1 MSNTKVRSDAQ
12 YRKMTET
19 PVLRLIV
26 ILSIPTVISML
37 VTNIYNLVD
46 TAFVGTLGTSASGA
60 VGIVFGFMA
69 VIQACGFLFGQGSGS
84 IISRLLGSHNIE
96 DASHTASTAFF
107 LSVASGLCISAAGF
121 VFLDDIVVILGSTPT
136 IAPYAKTYISYV
148 LFAAPFM
155 TSSFTLNNILRYEGR
170 AFFGMIG
177 LLTGGILN
185 IGGDALF
192 IFGLH
197 MGIAGAGLSTAISQ
211 TVSFSILLS
220 MFIRKK
226 TQTKLSLRYI
236 SFSAALIGNI
246 IATGLPSLLRQG
258 LGSLTTIMLNTVS
271 GVYGDSAIAA
281 MSIVGRVIFFVFSVA
296 LGVGQGF
303 QPVSGFNYGAG
314 KYKRVRQGFWTALL
328 IGEIFIICASS
339 VVCMFPDQ
347 IIARFRDDP
356 EVIAVGHR
364 ALILQCMALPAL
376 PLSMIT
382 EMLFQSTGQRLGAA
396 ILSSLRSG
404 VFFIPTLLLLS
415 HYRGLAGIQETQA
428 VAFVLSFITSLFFM
442 LRYMKRLPKE

>member
-1 MSNTKVRSDAQ
+1 M
-12 YRKMTET
+12 
-19 PVLRLIV
+19 LRLIV
-26 ILSIPTVISML
+26 MLSIPTVISML

-236 SFSAALIGNI
+236 SFSAVLIGNI

-281 MSIVGRVIFFVFSVA
+281 MSIVGRIIFFVFSVA

-303 QPVSGFNYGAG
+303 QPVSGYNYGAG

>member
-26 ILSIPTVISML
+26 MLSIPTVISML

-211 TVSFSILLS
+211 TVSF
-220 MFIRKK
+220 
-226 TQTKLSLRYI
+226 
-236 SFSAALIGNI
+236 
-246 IATGLPSLLRQG
+246 
-258 LGSLTTIMLNTVS
+258 
-271 GVYGDSAIAA
+271 
-281 MSIVGRVIFFVFSVA
+281 
-296 LGVGQGF
+296 
-303 QPVSGFNYGAG
+303 
-314 KYKRVRQGFWTALL
+314 
-328 IGEIFIICASS
+328 
-339 VVCMFPDQ
+339 
-347 IIARFRDDP
+347 
-356 EVIAVGHR
+356 
-364 ALILQCMALPAL
+364 
-376 PLSMIT
+376 
-382 EMLFQSTGQRLGAA
+382 
-396 ILSSLRSG
+396 
-404 VFFIPTLLLLS
+404 
-415 HYRGLAGIQETQA
+415 
-428 VAFVLSFITSLFFM
+428 
-442 LRYMKRLPKE
+442 

>member
-26 ILSIPTVISML
+26 MLSIPTVISML

-84 IISRLLGSHNIE
+84 IISRLLGAHNTE
-96 DASHTASTAFF
+96 DASHTASSAFF
-107 LSVASGLCISAAGF
+107 LSLASGLCISVAGF
-121 VFLDDIVVILGSTPT
+121 VFLDDIVVVLGSTPT
-136 IAPYAKTYISYV
+136 IAPYARTYISYV

-226 TQTKLSLRYI
+226 TQTKLSVRYI

-246 IATGLPSLLRQG
+246 VATGLPSLLRQG
-258 LGSLTTIMLNTVS
+258 LGSLTTIMLNTFS

-303 QPVSGFNYGAG
+303 QPVSGYNYGAG
-314 KYKRVRQGFWTALL
+314 KYKRVRQGFWAALL
-328 IGEIFIICASS
+328 IGEVFIICSCIL
-339 VVCMFPDQ
+339 VCMFPDS

-356 EVIAVGHR
+356 EVIAAGHR
-364 ALILQCMALPAL
+364 ALVLQCMALPAM

-428 VAFVLSFITSLFFM
+428 VAFILSSITSLFF
-442 LRYMKRLPKE
+442 LIWYMKRLPK

>member
-1 MSNTKVRSDAQ
+1 
-12 YRKMTET
+12 MTET

-26 ILSIPTVISML
+26 MLSIPTVISML

>member
-1 MSNTKVRSDAQ
+1 M
-12 YRKMTET
+12 
-19 PVLRLIV
+19 LRLIV
-26 ILSIPTVISML
+26 MLSIPTVISML